1 MFESIVVPVD
11 LTGRNRS
18 AVEMA
23 GRLSASGGSVCLLH
37 VIETIPGMSVDE
49 QSTFY
54 SKLEKRASAH
64 LGELGKRLDEKQVR
78 WAAEV
83 AYGPRAKTIL
93 DEAAKLDA
101 DLIVIQSHR
110 VGDEARSEGWGTL
123 SYQIGIFARCSV
135 LLVK

>member
-11 LTGRNRS
+11 LTERNRS

-23 GRLSASGGSVCLLH
+23 GRLSAPGGRVCLLH

-49 QSTFY
+49 QSAFY
-54 SKLEKRASAH
+54 GKLEKRASAH
-64 LGELGKRLDEKQVR
+64 LRELGKMLEEKSVR
-78 WAAEV
+78 WTAEL
-83 AYGPRAKTIL
+83 AYGPRAKTVL
-93 DEAAKLDA
+93 DEAEKLDA

-110 VGDEARSEGWGTL
+110 VGDEVPSEGWGTL